1 VSQYGGKP
9 LSEAMEV
16 AEEIK
21 NDTRVNT
28 VVVDVEISG
37 LISFG
42 LAHQLSLQI
51 GARYFKIENLKADIL
66 VEVLRE
72 DLL

>member
-1 VSQYGGKP
+1 
-9 LSEAMEV
+9 M

-21 NDTRVNT
+21 NDTRINT
-28 VVVDVEISG
+28 AVVDVEKPG

-42 LAHQLSLQI
+42 LAHQLSVQM
-51 GARYFKIENLKADIL
+51 GAKYFKIEDIQADTL

-72 DLL
+72 DLLV